1 MAQSLAAPLDPDER
15 PLVAVPAVVAFDEA
29 LDTDGLTRWQGFLF
43 RILTRGD
50 KVRSMRLGI
59 LTVTD
64 RRVVFLYRA
73 TRWSDPTLLLDEPV
87 AEVEVLEWF
96 KGHRLTDRFQ
106 SILILG
112 RPYRDAAEI
121 RFNRVTS
128 RAQAQL
134 AFELVASISRR
145 PPPAL
150 AAYWRHAGVSCDV

>member
-1 MAQSLAAPLDPDER
+1 
-15 PLVAVPAVVAFDEA
+15 
-29 LDTDGLTRWQGFLF
+29 
-43 RILTRGD
+43 
-50 KVRSMRLGI
+50 
-59 LTVTD
+59 
-64 RRVVFLYRA
+64 
-73 TRWSDPTLLLDEPV
+73 
-87 AEVEVLEWF
+87 VEVLEWF